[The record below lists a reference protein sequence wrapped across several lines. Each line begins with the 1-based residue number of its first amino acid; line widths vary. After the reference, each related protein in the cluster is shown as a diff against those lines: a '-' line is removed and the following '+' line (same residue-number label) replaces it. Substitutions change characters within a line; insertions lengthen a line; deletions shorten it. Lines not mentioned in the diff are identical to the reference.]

1 MVQQMQVAHICA
13 QKYNPL
19 TNRLFLWSLVEVSAI
34 LIAYAIKPE
43 LFAK

>member
-1 MVQQMQVAHICA
+1 MQVSHICA

-19 TNRLFLWSLVEVSAI
+19 TNKLYLLSVIEVSAI